1 MDVINHSVHCQCW
14 KCREAKS
21 YDAPVYEVII
31 NTYVSVNTL
40 KAFAHVSDISYNE
53 AKVIL
58 DNAKVSKDKRTLDNI
73 RTVAKKV
80 GFWYS
85 ITH

>member
-1 MDVINHSVHCQCW
+1 MDIINHSVHCDCY

-21 YDAPVYEVII
+21 YDAPVYEVEI

-40 KAFAHVSDISYNE
+40 RAYAHVSGISYDE

-58 DNAKVSKDKRTLDNI
+58 DIAKQSEDKRTLDNI
-73 RTVAKKV
+73 RSVAKKV
-80 GFWYS
+80 GLWYS
-85 ITH
+85 LTH